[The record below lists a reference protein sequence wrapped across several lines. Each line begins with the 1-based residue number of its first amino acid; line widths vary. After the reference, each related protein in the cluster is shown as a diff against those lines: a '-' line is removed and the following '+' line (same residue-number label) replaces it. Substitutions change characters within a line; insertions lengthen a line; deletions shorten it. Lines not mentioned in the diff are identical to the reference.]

1 MATPPQLQ
9 RPPTPLTLEQERL
22 RLVIYGEP
30 GAGKT
35 TFAASFPRPLFIDT
49 DGGMVSLAIEGI
61 QVQHFEP
68 EGYKD
73 MEGLYWWLKERID
86 TFDTV
91 VLDSVTTAQRLFL
104 DEIHDL
110 SLAAATRDK
119 KPVMQWVPEQGEYMA
134 QQRQMA
140 RMLTDLRRLN
150 KHLIVTAGVKNREG
164 RRSPDTAPGLF
175 SILNHWAS
183 VMGELQVITHDAKG
197 DELPKPRRILY
208 TGYGTRDTKSRFRSL
223 LPYVPDPS
231 YNAIWGRVMKQY
243 KEATDKLTENT
254 KTEQNGD
261 GQ

>member
-1 MATPPQLQ
+1 MATPPQLSK
-9 RPPTPLTLEQERL
+9 PPTKLTLEQERL
-22 RLVIYGEP
+22 RIVLYGEP

-35 TFAASFPRPLFIDT
+35 TLASTFPRPMFINT
-49 DGGMVSLAIEGI
+49 DDGLVSLAIEGI
-61 QVQHFEP
+61 DVMHFEP
-68 EGYKD
+68 EGYRD

-119 KPVMQWVPEQGEYMA
+119 KPVMQWVPEQGEYLA

-140 RMLTDLRRLN
+140 RMLTDLRRLD

-183 VMGELQVITHDAKG
+183 IMAELQVITHDAKG
-197 DELPKPRRILY
+197 EELPKPRRILY
-208 TGYGTRDTKSRFRSL
+208 TGYGARDTKSRFRSL
-223 LPYVPDPS
+223 LPYVPDPT
-231 YNAIWGRVMKQY
+231 YKTIWGRVIKQY
-243 KEATDKLTENT
+243 QEATT
-254 KTEQNGD
+254 KQNEQAREETVA
-261 GQ
+261 